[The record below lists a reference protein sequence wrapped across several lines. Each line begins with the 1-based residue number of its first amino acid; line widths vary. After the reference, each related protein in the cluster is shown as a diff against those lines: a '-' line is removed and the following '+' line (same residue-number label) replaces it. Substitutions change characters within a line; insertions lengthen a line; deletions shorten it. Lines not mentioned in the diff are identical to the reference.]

1 MQSTSSSSLAK
12 QIWKASVRSV
22 RSPSI
27 WETYSKQV
35 VSQVPFLGPRDIA
48 TVIHSFARVKFRDD
62 KLLGSLVPS
71 ILKNMDEFSVR
82 ELVDILSSFRK
93 LEYSRLDC
101 LDLMVNQLVLK
112 ANEWN
117 EMDCALIANGMGY
130 FRVFDRSIWRCIEKI
145 ITVKKRGGDLDFCSL
160 GIGLIVGALAK
171 LDMRNERILKR
182 LSRALVQN
190 QTSRPQLMKQESF
203 AVILHGFYK
212 LDWTE
217 DYMLNQFLEDQIS
230 ALLEENES
238 VDFFDNQ
245 SICMILHA
253 LFCYRL
259 ADQRTSLTPQQS
271 EILTLGVSKLAGQ
284 EQWDPSPDQRKRL
297 EDLVTLY
304 ETETRELKKKLIIT
318 RKDVK
323 KKISIKL
330 PRWEYEVLRIL
341 KDKMQVP
348 VKRKNRKVGGR
359 TDMVI
364 ISPHD
369 DSKVVVILCLGPFQY
384 YADSTKRTSCSKLLR
399 LTLEAGKNNVIEIPF
414 FIWNELKTDQDKI
427 MYLYSLGR
435 RALAGGDTY
444 SNCLTS

>member
-1 MQSTSSSSLAK
+1 MQSTSSSLAK

-35 VSQVPFLGPRDIA
+35 VSQVPLLGPRDIA
-48 TVIHSFARVKFRDD
+48 TVVHSFARVKFRDD
-62 KLLGSLVPS
+62 KLLGSIVPS

-117 EMDCALIANGMGY
+117 EMDCALIANGMGF
-130 FRVFDRSIWRCIEKI
+130 FRVFDRSIWRCIEKV
-145 ITVKKRGGDLDFCSL
+145 ITVKTKNNFNICSL
-160 GIGLIVGALAK
+160 GVGLIVGALAK
-171 LDMRNERILKR
+171 LDMRNQRILKR
-182 LSRALVQN
+182 LSRALVEN
-190 QTSRPQLMKQESF
+190 KTSPQVMKQESF

-217 DYMLNQFLEDQIS
+217 DFMLNQFLEDQITT
-230 ALLEENES
+230 ALLEDNDPL
-238 VDFFDNQ
+238 VFNFFDNQ

-259 ADQRTSLTPQQS
+259 AEQRTSLTPQQTK
-271 EILTLGVSKLAGQ
+271 ILTLGVSKLAGQ
-284 EQWDPSPDQRKRL
+284 SEWFPNPDQRKRL
-297 EDLVTLY
+297 LDLVTLY
-304 ETETRELKKKLIIT
+304 ETETKVFKKMIKE
-318 RKDVK
+318 KEK
-323 KKISIKL
+323 NSIKL

-348 VKRKNRKVGGR
+348 VKRKSQMGGR
-359 TDMVI
+359 TELVVVN
-364 ISPHD
+364 PQD
-369 DSKVVVILCLGPFQY
+369 DSRVVILCLGPFQY

-399 LTLEAGKNNVIEIPF
+399 LTLEARKNNVIEIPF

-435 RALAGGDTY
+435 RALVGEDTY
-444 SNCLTS
+444 SNHLTS